1 MSILT
6 ELLKSL
12 KHFIFSNGGIL
23 VSISLRNTLSVIQNS
38 SVINRHMVLEK
49 DFVIK
54 VQSVSIDTP
63 SKATKILG
71 ILMAEIAIDS
81 KRSALVANTHL
92 QAPIENKIEA
102 SDARCAQWD
111 MIQVVSLVLSQNF
124 WQHKLHFIIYSLF

>member
-1 MSILT
+1 M
-6 ELLKSL
+6 
-12 KHFIFSNGGIL
+12 
-23 VSISLRNTLSVIQNS
+23 VS
-38 SVINRHMVLEK
+38 EK

-54 VQSVSIDTP
+54 VQSVSIDTQ

-124 WQHKLHFIIYSLF
+124 WPHKLHFIIYSLF